1 LYGLQDLIGEKNLN
15 NAFKAYVEAA
25 RFKPKAPFTTTLEW
39 YDYMKEATPPVFQ
52 YYLDDSFKNIV
63 LYSNKVTNSSYKKT
77 TNGMYEVTIE
87 VESNKNYFDGN
98 GKRLSTGDKPNMLE
112 IAVFDNDSQNK
123 AGMTVKSPLVLKKV
137 WVKPG
142 KSTFKYTTKK
152 LPIKV
157 GIDPFNKMID
167 LIPDDN
173 IRTTEKL

>member
-1 LYGLQDLIGEKNLN
+1 MYGLQDLIGEKNLN

-39 YDYMKEATPPVFQ
+39 YDYMKEATPPEFH
-52 YYLDDSFKNIV
+52 YYLEDSFKNIV

-87 VESNKNYFDGN
+87 VESNKNYCDGN
-98 GKRLSTGDKPNMLE
+98 GKLLSTGDKPNMLE

-123 AGMTVKSPLVLKKV
+123 AGITIKSPLVLKKV

-142 KSTFKYTTKK
+142 KSTY
-152 LPIKV
+152 
-157 GIDPFNKMID
+157 
-167 LIPDDN
+167 N
-173 IRTTEKL
+173 ILQKNYR